1 MAGDYE
7 IVDHTADV
15 AIVAHGADV
24 GEAFANAGR
33 ALLSLVTDPD
43 SVTEIHERR
52 IELSAGDLK
61 DLLVAWLNELIYLFD
76 TENLLLSG
84 FDVRLVGDTGLVAT
98 VSGERVDKARHQIKL
113 GVKAATHHMLKI
125 DRDNG
130 VRLQVLF
137 DV

>member
-15 AIVAHGADV
+15 AIVARGADV

-43 SVTEIHERR
+43 SVSEVVERR
-52 IELSAGDLK
+52 IELSADDLE

-76 TENLLLSG
+76 AENLLLSG
-84 FDVRLVGDTGLVAT
+84 FDVRPVGDTGLVAT
-98 VSGERVDKARHQIKL
+98 VRGEPVDKTRHQLKL
-113 GVKAATHHMLKI
+113 GVKAATHHMLEI

-137 DV
+137 DI

>member
-15 AIVAHGADV
+15 AIVARGADV

-43 SVTEIHERR
+43 SVAEVEERR
-52 IELSAGDLK
+52 IELSADDLG

-76 TENLLLSG
+76 AENLLLSG
-84 FDVRLVGDTGLVAT
+84 FDVRPVGDTGLVAT
-98 VSGERVDKARHQIKL
+98 VRGERVDKTRHRIKL
-113 GVKAATHHMLKI
+113 GVKAATHHMLEI

-137 DV
+137 DI

>member
-15 AIVAHGADV
+15 AIVARGADV
-24 GEAFANAGR
+24 GEAFASAGR
-33 ALLSLVTDPD
+33 ALLSLITEPD
-43 SVTEIHERR
+43 SVAEVEERR
-52 IELSAGDLK
+52 IELSADDLE

-76 TENLLLSG
+76 VENLLLSG

-98 VSGERVDKARHQIKL
+98 ARGERVDKTRHRIKL
-113 GVKAATHHMLKI
+113 GVKAATHHMLEI
-125 DRDNG
+125 DRGDG

-137 DV
+137 DI

>member
-15 AIVAHGADV
+15 AIVARGADV
-24 GEAFANAGR
+24 GEAFASAGR
-33 ALLSLVTDPD
+33 ALLSLITDPD
-43 SVTEIHERR
+43 SVAEVEERR
-52 IELSAGDLK
+52 IELSATDLK

-76 TENLLLSG
+76 AENLLLSG
-84 FDVRLVGDTGLVAT
+84 FDVRPVGDTGLVAT
-98 VSGERVDKARHQIKL
+98 ARGERVDKTRHRIKL
-113 GVKAATHHMLKI
+113 GVKAATHHMLEI

>member
-15 AIVAHGADV
+15 AIVARGADV

-43 SVTEIHERR
+43 SVAEVEERR
-52 IELSAGDLK
+52 IELSADDLA

-76 TENLLLSG
+76 AENLLLSG
-84 FDVRLVGDTGLVAT
+84 FDVCLVGDTGLVAT
-98 VSGERVDKARHQIKL
+98 VSGERVDKTRHRIKL
-113 GVKAATHHMLKI
+113 GVKAATHHMLEI

-137 DV
+137 DI

>member
-15 AIVAHGADV
+15 AIVARGADV

-43 SVTEIHERR
+43 SVAEVEERR
-52 IELSAGDLK
+52 IELSADDLGE
-61 DLLVAWLNELIYLFD
+61 LLVAWLNELIYLFD
-76 TENLLLSG
+76 AENLLFSG
-84 FDVRLVGDTGLVAT
+84 FDVRPVGDTGLVAT
-98 VSGERVDKARHQIKL
+98 VSGERVDKTRHRIKL
-113 GVKAATHHMLKI
+113 GVKAATHHMLEI

-130 VRLQVLF
+130 VRLQVLI
-137 DV
+137 DI

>member
-15 AIVAHGADV
+15 AIVARGADV

-43 SVTEIHERR
+43 SVAEVEERR
-52 IELSAGDLK
+52 IELSADDLA

-76 TENLLLSG
+76 AENLLLSR

-98 VSGERVDKARHQIKL
+98 GSGERVDKTRHRIKL
-113 GVKAATHHMLKI
+113 GVKAATHHMLEI

-137 DV
+137 DI

>member
-1 MAGDYE
+1 MASDYE

-15 AIVAHGADV
+15 AIVARGADV

-43 SVTEIHERR
+43 SVAEVEERR
-52 IELSAGDLK
+52 IELSADDLG

-76 TENLLLSG
+76 AENLLLSG
-84 FDVRLVGDTGLVAT
+84 FDVRPVGDTGLVAT
-98 VSGERVDKARHQIKL
+98 VSGERVDKTRHRIKL
-113 GVKAATHHMLKI
+113 GVKAATHHMLEI

-137 DV
+137 DI

>member
-15 AIVAHGADV
+15 AIVARGADV
-24 GEAFANAGR
+24 GEAFASAGR

-43 SVTEIHERR
+43 SVAEVEERR
-52 IELSAGDLK
+52 IELSATDLK

-76 TENLLLSG
+76 AENLLLSE

-98 VSGERVDKARHQIKL
+98 VSGERVDKTRHRIKL
-113 GVKAATHHMLKI
+113 GVKAATHHMLEI
-125 DRDNG
+125 NRGDG
-130 VRLQVLF
+130 VCLQVLF
-137 DV
+137 DI

>member
-15 AIVAHGADV
+15 AIVARGADV

-43 SVTEIHERR
+43 SVSEVEERR
-52 IELSAGDLK
+52 IELSADDLE

-76 TENLLLSG
+76 AENLLLSG
-84 FDVRLVGDTGLVAT
+84 FDVRPVGDTGLVAT
-98 VSGERVDKARHQIKL
+98 VRGEPVDKTRHQLKL
-113 GVKAATHHMLKI
+113 GVKAATHHMLEI

-137 DV
+137 DI

>member
-15 AIVAHGADV
+15 AIVARGADV

-43 SVTEIHERR
+43 SVAEVEERR
-52 IELSAGDLK
+52 IELSADDLG

-76 TENLLLSG
+76 AENLLLSR
-84 FDVRLVGDTGLVAT
+84 FDVCLVGDTGLVAT
-98 VSGERVDKARHQIKL
+98 VSGERVDKTRHRIKL
-113 GVKAATHHMLKI
+113 GVKAATHHMLEI

-137 DV
+137 DI

>member
-15 AIVAHGADV
+15 AIVARGADV
-24 GEAFANAGR
+24 GEAFASAGR

-43 SVTEIHERR
+43 SVAEVEERR
-52 IELSAGDLK
+52 IELSADDLG

-76 TENLLLSG
+76 AENLLLSG
-84 FDVRLVGDTGLVAT
+84 FDVRPVGDTSLVAT
-98 VSGERVDKARHQIKL
+98 VRGERVDKARHRIKL
-113 GVKAATHHMLKI
+113 GVKAATHHMLEI

-137 DV
+137 DI

>member
-15 AIVAHGADV
+15 AIVARGADA

-43 SVTEIHERR
+43 SVAEVEERR
-52 IELSAGDLK
+52 IELSADDLA

-76 TENLLLSG
+76 AENLLLSG
-84 FDVRLVGDTGLVAT
+84 FDVRPVGDTGLVAT
-98 VSGERVDKARHQIKL
+98 VSGERVDKTRHRIKL
-113 GVKAATHHMLKI
+113 GVKAATHHMLEI

-137 DV
+137 DI